1 MGLECSA
8 TVEQGV
14 SRVRKR
20 SGDGTA
26 GGRTETDAP
35 APSLEDSGAPPSD
48 RLPTVPTAGEEEG
61 SANLE
66 CKSTDNGLCE
76 AGRLENDAVS
86 NASSGGLTD
95 RPAQSTSPS
104 EVAGLEEGEDEGS
117 CADHDLGADKMR
129 CRKRQ
134 GRVMGDPMDLQHI
147 EGKQRARPG
156 EGGGAHADTEVY
168 VAARPVI
175 ASVSVQ

>member
-48 RLPTVPTAGEEEG
+48 RLPTVPTAGEEG
-61 SANLE
+61 PANLE
-66 CKSTDNGLCE
+66 CTSTHNGLCE
-76 AGRLENDAVS
+76 EGRLENDAVS
-86 NASSGGLTD
+86 TASSGGLSD

-134 GRVMGDPMDLQHI
+134 GRVMGDSMDLQDI
-147 EGKQRARPG
+147 EGKQRAR
-156 EGGGAHADTEVY
+156 GGAHADTEVY